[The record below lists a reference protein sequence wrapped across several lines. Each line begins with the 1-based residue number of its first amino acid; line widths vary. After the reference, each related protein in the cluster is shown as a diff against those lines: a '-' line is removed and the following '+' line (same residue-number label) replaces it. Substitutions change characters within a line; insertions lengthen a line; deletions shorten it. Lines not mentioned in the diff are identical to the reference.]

1 MKKAHSSSR
10 KPAAKQRLDRDLMA
24 EFEAIADSAGLEL
37 VHAEFRGG
45 NLRIFIDRPDGGI
58 DLSDC
63 EWVSKQ
69 VSALLDVVDFG
80 RQRYVLEVSSPGLDR
95 QLYRPRDYERFTG
108 HKVRVTFFAAES
120 GKRTVVG
127 RLERFRPAEPED
139 ADGDASGGEITLEVD
154 DGERLELSLAD
165 VQVARLEIEY

>member
-1 MKKAHSSSR
+1 MKKADSSSR
-10 KPAAKQRLDRDLMA
+10 KPAAKKHLDRDLRA

-37 VHAEFRGG
+37 VHAEFQGG
-45 NLRIFIDRPDGGI
+45 NLRIFIDRPDGGV

-108 HKVRVTFFAAES
+108 HKVRVTFFADEG

-127 RLERFRPAEPED
+127 KLEQFQPTDEQD
-139 ADGDASGGEITLEVD
+139 GEIALLLE

-165 VQVARLEIEY
+165 VQTARLEIEI